1 MLDLEI
7 TVFLKPNYDFLYKI
21 VIIQELKYIQIFIIF
36 MSEIRQV
43 NASKTG
49 VSKLAIV
56 ALAIVFAAGL
66 FLVGF
71 DQGHIFS
78 LVYGEQAFEDLYI
91 HELTHDMR
99 HAAGF
104 PCH

>member
-1 MLDLEI
+1 MSFLAQTI
-7 TVFLKPNYDFLYKI
+7 KFSNTVPKVALVLLLP
-21 VIIQELKYIQIFIIF
+21 VFII
-36 MSEIRQV
+36 
-43 NASKTG
+43 
-49 VSKLAIV
+49 
-56 ALAIVFAAGL
+56 GL
-66 FLVGF
+66 FVVGF

-78 LVYGEQAFEDLYI
+78 IIYGESSFTEQFL

>member
-1 MLDLEI
+1 
-7 TVFLKPNYDFLYKI
+7 
-21 VIIQELKYIQIFIIF
+21 
-36 MSEIRQV
+36 MSQSRQL
-43 NASKTG
+43 N
-49 VSKLAIV
+49 VSKNSVPVIAII
-56 ALAIVFAAGL
+56 ALSMIFVAGL
-66 FLVGF
+66 FVVGF

-78 LVYGEQAFEDLYI
+78 LVYGDEAFQDLYI

>member
-1 MLDLEI
+1 MSSPTQI
-7 TVFLKPNYDFLYKI
+7 TKSKSQVPIFA
-21 VIIQELKYIQIFIIF
+21 II
-36 MSEIRQV
+36 
-43 NASKTG
+43 
-49 VSKLAIV
+49 
-56 ALAIVFAAGL
+56 ALAIIFAVGL
-66 FLVGF
+66 FVVGY

-78 LVYGEQAFEDLYI
+78 IVLGESAYDDLYI

>member
-1 MLDLEI
+1 MSSSPTQI
-7 TVFLKPNYDFLYKI
+7 TK
-21 VIIQELKYIQIFIIF
+21 
-36 MSEIRQV
+36 
-43 NASKTG
+43 SKSQTPI
-49 VSKLAIV
+49 LAIAV
-56 ALAIVFAAGL
+56 LVVIFAVGL
-66 FLVGF
+66 FVVGY

-78 LVYGEQAFEDLYI
+78 IVLGEQAYDDLYI

>member
-1 MLDLEI
+1 MSQSKE
-7 TVFLKPNYDFLYKI
+7 I
-21 VIIQELKYIQIFIIF
+21 VISKSSVPKFAII
-36 MSEIRQV
+36 
-43 NASKTG
+43 
-49 VSKLAIV
+49 
-56 ALAIVFAAGL
+56 ALAAIFVFGM
-66 FLVGF
+66 FVVGY

-78 LVYGEQAFEDLYI
+78 VVFGEQAYVDMYI

>member
-1 MLDLEI
+1 MSQKQTTI
-7 TVFLKPNYDFLYKI
+7 TT
-21 VIIQELKYIQIFIIF
+21 
-36 MSEIRQV
+36 S
-43 NASKTG
+43 S
-49 VSKLAIV
+49 VSKITIVTLALI
-56 ALAIVFAAGL
+56 FGFGL
-66 FLVGF
+66 FVVGF

-78 LVYGEQAFEDLYI
+78 IVMGEQAFDEMFI

>member
-1 MLDLEI
+1 MSYSNQISISKSGVPILAVAVLA
-7 TVFLKPNYDFLYKI
+7 
-21 VIIQELKYIQIFIIF
+21 VI
-36 MSEIRQV
+36 
-43 NASKTG
+43 
-49 VSKLAIV
+49 
-56 ALAIVFAAGL
+56 FAFGL
-66 FLVGF
+66 FVVGY

-78 LVYGEQAFEDLYI
+78 VIMGEKAFDEMLI

>member
-1 MLDLEI
+1 
-7 TVFLKPNYDFLYKI
+7 
-21 VIIQELKYIQIFIIF
+21 
-36 MSEIRQV
+36 MSESRQINV
-43 NASKTG
+43 SKTG

-56 ALAIVFAAGL
+56 TLAIIFAVGL
-66 FLVGF
+66 FVVGY

-78 LVYGEQAFEDLYI
+78 VVLGESAYEDLYI

>member
-1 MLDLEI
+1 
-7 TVFLKPNYDFLYKI
+7 
-21 VIIQELKYIQIFIIF
+21 
-36 MSEIRQV
+36 MSESRQI
-43 NASKTG
+43 NLSKTG

-56 ALAIVFAAGL
+56 ALAIVFVVGL
-66 FLVGF
+66 FVVGY

-78 LVYGEQAFEDLYI
+78 IVLGEQAFEDLYI

>member
-1 MLDLEI
+1 
-7 TVFLKPNYDFLYKI
+7 
-21 VIIQELKYIQIFIIF
+21 
-36 MSEIRQV
+36 MSRTEQLSV
-43 NASKTG
+43 SKTN
-49 VSKLAIV
+49 VSKIAIL

-66 FLVGF
+66 FIVGF

-78 LVYGEQAFEDLYI
+78 LVYGEQAFVDLTI

>member
-1 MLDLEI
+1 MSAKQSTI
-7 TVFLKPNYDFLYKI
+7 TASATSKI
-21 VIIQELKYIQIFIIF
+21 AV
-36 MSEIRQV
+36 
-43 NASKTG
+43 A
-49 VSKLAIV
+49 
-56 ALAIVFAAGL
+56 ALALVFVFGL
-66 FLVGF
+66 FVVGF

-78 LVYGEQAFEDLYI
+78 LVMGEQAFDEMFI

>member
-1 MLDLEI
+1 MALG
-7 TVFLKPNYDFLYKI
+7 
-21 VIIQELKYIQIFIIF
+21 F
-36 MSEIRQV
+36 MSELNQINV
-43 NASKTG
+43 SKT
-49 VSKLAIV
+49 VIPKLAII
-56 ALAIVFAAGL
+56 ALAIIFAVGL
-66 FLVGF
+66 FVVGY

-78 LVYGEQAFEDLYI
+78 IVLGEQAYADLYI

>member
-1 MLDLEI
+1 MSYS
-7 TVFLKPNYDFLYKI
+7 T
-21 VIIQELKYIQIFIIF
+21 QI
-36 MSEIRQV
+36 S
-43 NASKTG
+43 
-49 VSKLAIV
+49 VSKSGVPILAV
-56 ALAIVFAAGL
+56 AILVVIFAFGL
-66 FLVGF
+66 FVVGY

-78 LVYGEQAFEDLYI
+78 VIMGEKAFDEMLI

>member
-1 MLDLEI
+1 MSQNQTTI
-7 TVFLKPNYDFLYKI
+7 TT
-21 VIIQELKYIQIFIIF
+21 
-36 MSEIRQV
+36 S
-43 NASKTG
+43 S
-49 VSKLAIV
+49 VSKIAIV
-56 ALAIVFAAGL
+56 TLALVFGFGL
-66 FLVGF
+66 FIVGF

-78 LVYGEQAFEDLYI
+78 VVMGEQAFDEMFI

>member
-1 MLDLEI
+1 
-7 TVFLKPNYDFLYKI
+7 
-21 VIIQELKYIQIFIIF
+21 
-36 MSEIRQV
+36 MSEIRQITK
-43 NASKTG
+43 SKSS
-49 VSKLAIV
+49 VSKIAIL

-66 FLVGF
+66 FVVGF

-78 LVYGEQAFEDLYI
+78 LVYGEQAFGDRTI

-99 HAAGF
+99 NAAGF

>member
-1 MLDLEI
+1 MS
-7 TVFLKPNYDFLYKI
+7 
-21 VIIQELKYIQIFIIF
+21 QSRQI
-36 MSEIRQV
+36 
-43 NASKTG
+43 N
-49 VSKLAIV
+49 VSKNGVPVIAIV
-56 ALAIVFAAGL
+56 ALAILFAVGL
-66 FLVGF
+66 FVVGF

-78 LVYGEQAFEDLYI
+78 LVYGENAFQDMYI